1 MALRS
6 YELNNDVII
15 TKAKT
20 GKVVSVGSI
29 RDWDPNEI
37 SQHSSLED
45 ELLAIQENIDS
56 AIAEELRRK

>member
-45 ELLAIQENIDS
+45 ELLAVQENIDS